1 MTPWAVNFRDT
12 FCRTISI
19 HVADTGVCRLTFN
32 SAGVLRGGSV
42 GAPKFLPR
50 QARLSRP
57 VPDVSGPG
65 RPQPPGPWE
74 RGSGRTRPEGGGPGR
89 GVLGF
94 ARVPA
99 DAADRGSR
107 TRPGPPPGPRSTGA
121 PRAPTALSAR
131 ASPAPSAGGGAP
143 ARPRGEQLPGGPPPA
158 APHSLRPAGRPRTRE
173 PAPRSSVPRR
183 RFRRSSSSSSAS
195 RRGAAAAV
203 ATVRPRAPAAPHS
216 APLLPAH
223 ARCRPQMPPPAPTS
237 PALALP
243 PGSGEGGPRPPKHAQ
258 RRRPGR
264 GGGGE
269 SPATEAR
276 EGQDTARPD
285 TACDRGELGTPAVG
299 VRHPPSTG
307 RPPALPLTTQD
318 LLRDAFL
325 PEESVCLRRLLDV
338 WQ

>member
-1 MTPWAVNFRDT
+1 MHFVEKYPHTL
-12 FCRTISI
+12 
-19 HVADTGVCRLTFN
+19 LTRASPAKLTLN

-42 GAPKFLPR
+42 SAPKFLPR
-50 QARLSRP
+50 QPRLSRP

-65 RPQPPGPWE
+65 RPQPPEPWE
-74 RGSGRTRPEGGGPGR
+74 RGSGRTRPEGGRAGP

-94 ARVPA
+94 TRVPA
-99 DAADRGSR
+99 DAADSGSR

-121 PRAPTALSAR
+121 PRAPTAVSVR
-131 ASPAPSAGGGAP
+131 ASPAPSAGEGAP
-143 ARPRGEQLPGGPPPA
+143 ARPRGEQPPGGPPPA

-195 RRGAAAAV
+195 RRRTAAAV
-203 ATVRPRAPAAPHS
+203 ATVRPRAPAAPRS
-216 APLLPAH
+216 APRLPAH
-223 ARCRPQMPPPAPTS
+223 ARCRRQMPPPAPTS

-243 PGSGEGGPRPPKHAQ
+243 PGSGEGGPRPPGHAQ

-264 GGGGE
+264 GGGVGE

-276 EGQDTARPD
+276 DGQNTARPD
-285 TACDRGELGTPAVG
+285 TACDRDGLGTPAVR

-307 RPPALPLTTQD
+307 RLPALPLTPQD
-318 LLRDAFL
+318 VLRDAFL
-325 PEESVCLRRLLDV
+325 PKESVCPRRLLEV